1 MGTVVMGLF
10 AEGDL
15 AFVQAVGALS
25 HANPFLPERM
35 DWERRALGEAYVEET
50 LGFWAYTPDQTTRR
64 RTNLVRLIE
73 RARSLGESTRAELLS
88 NRPANRARLAV
99 EDLQRYD
106 DLVVYILFY
115 EMLELWGRRDFTV
128 AESETL
134 DRQAWRRFS
143 PLFDHWFELAS
154 HPFPSRPQKVPLFEL
169 FHQVYR
175 AFFNIFECV
184 IGQSVP
190 AAQLR
195 ARIWQS
201 IFSHDLKR
209 YRRGLSSTLR
219 QVTTLITGPSG
230 SGKEL
235 VAQAIGT
242 SQAIPFDTRQERFAA
257 HPSESYHAINISAFA
272 RNLVESE
279 LFGHA
284 KGAFTDA
291 SGART
296 GWLEAC
302 GDHGTV
308 LLDEIGEL
316 DATTQVKLLRV
327 LQNRQYQRLGET
339 KSREFKGKVIAAT
352 NRDLRRE
359 IVAGNFREDL
369 YYRLCS
375 DVIETPSLASQVRD
389 NPNVLEQ
396 LVTHIAGRLA
406 PVESQELAGE
416 VLGWLRENLPAG
428 YPWPGNIRELEQCVR
443 NVMICG
449 RYVPNPPPTPVSG
462 SFPLGDVST
471 EVARLAQQIEQQE
484 LTADEL
490 MQAYCRLVYQKTGSF
505 EQAAKRLQMDRRT
518 VRAKVDAR
526 GANAVVP
533 EG

>member
-1 MGTVVMGLF
+1 MRLF
-10 AEGDL
+10 EEGDL
-15 AFVQAVGALS
+15 RFVQAVGELS
-25 HANPFLPERM
+25 QANPFLPERM
-35 DWERRALGEAYVEET
+35 EFERQALGDEYVEET
-50 LGFWAYTPDQTTRR
+50 LGYWAYTSDQTVRR
-64 RTNLVRLIE
+64 RANLLRLIE
-73 RARSLGESTRAELLS
+73 RARALGETTREKLRVGEAGRGGRW
-88 NRPANRARLAV
+88 NDG
-99 EDLQRYD
+99 DLQLYD
-106 DLVVYILFY
+106 DLVIYVLFY
-115 EMLELWGRRDFTV
+115 EMFDLWGRRDFKIL
-128 AESETL
+128 ERETL
-134 DRQAWRRFS
+134 DRDAWRRFS
-143 PLFDHWFELAS
+143 PRFDHWFELGS
-154 HPFPSRPQKVPLFEL
+154 QPFPTRARKVALFEL

-190 AAQLR
+190 AAELR

-201 IFSHDLKR
+201 IFSHDFRR
-209 YRRGLSSTLR
+209 YRRGLAPTMR

-242 SQAIPFDTRQERFAA
+242 SQAIPFDPRQERFAA
-257 HPSESYHAINISAFA
+257 QPAESYHAINISAFA

-291 SGART
+291 AGART

-302 GDHGTV
+302 GDHGSV

-339 KSREFKGKVIAAT
+339 KIREFKGKVIAAT

-389 NPNVLEQ
+389 NPAVLEQ
-396 LVTHIAGRLA
+396 LVPYIVARMAPGETPALA
-406 PVESQELAGE
+406 DE
-416 VLGWLRENLPAG
+416 VLDWLRKNLAAD
-428 YPWPGNIRELEQCVR
+428 YSWPGNFRELEQCVR

-449 RYVPNPPPTPVSG
+449 RYVPNPPPAGLPG
-462 SFPLGDVST
+462 GLLGADLSNGGLSV
-471 EVARLAQQIEQQE
+471 EVAELAQRIERQE

-490 MQAYCRLVYQKTGSF
+490 LQEYCRLVYQRRGSF
-505 EQAAKRLQMDRRT
+505 EQAAKRLQLDRRT
-518 VRAKVDAR
+518 VRAKVDGR
-526 GANAVVP
+526 
-533 EG
+533 E

>member
-1 MGTVVMGLF
+1 VALGTSQEEDPMGLF
-10 AEGDL
+10 AEIDL
-15 AFVQAVGALS
+15 PFVHAVGALS

-35 DWERRALGEAYVEET
+35 ELERRALGEAYVEET
-50 LGFWAYTPDQTTRR
+50 LGFWAYTPDQTVRR
-64 RTNLVRLIE
+64 RTNLVRLLE
-73 RARSLGESTRAELLS
+73 RARALGESTRAQLLADPPG
-88 NRPANRARLAV
+88 NRHRLTT

-106 DLVVYILFY
+106 DLAVYILFY
-115 EMLELWGRRDFTV
+115 EVLELWGRSHFTV
-128 AESETL
+128 SESETL

-143 PLFDHWFELAS
+143 PLFDHWFELAG
-154 HPFPSRPQKVPLFEL
+154 HAFPSRPHKVPLFEL
-169 FHQVYR
+169 FHQIYR

-184 IGQSVP
+184 IGQSIP

-201 IFSHDLKR
+201 IFSHDLRR

-242 SQAIPFDTRQERFAA
+242 SQAVPFDPRQERFVA
-257 HPSESYHAINISAFA
+257 HPAESYHAINISAFA

-291 SGART
+291 SGTRT

-339 KSREFKGKVIAAT
+339 KIREFKGKVIAAT

-375 DVIETPSLASQVRD
+375 DVIETPSLASQVQD

-406 PVESQELAGE
+406 PEETLQLAGE
-416 VLGWLRENLPAG
+416 VLGWLRENLSAG

-449 RYVPNPPPTPVSG
+449 RYVPNPPPALVAGTLPPGNLS
-462 SFPLGDVST
+462 P
-471 EVARLAQQIEQQE
+471 EVAHLAHQIEQQE

-490 MQAYCRLVYQKTGSF
+490 IQAYCRLVYQKTGSF
-505 EQAAKRLQMDRRT
+505 EQAAKRLQVDRRT
-518 VRAKVDAR
+518 VRARVDGR
-526 GANAVVP
+526 K
-533 EG
+533 